1 MTDNIFEQFIFGIYE
16 VLSDI
21 LPGSI
26 LLMTFL
32 LKSDLKQFEM
42 LPDSL
47 LILTFI
53 FIAFIIGQIIHCIA
67 SDLEGYINQKKYG
80 GYPSSILLSDEDTT
94 FPKYFKDTIRQK
106 VNKNFQTPLDS
117 SSQHIFDI
125 CYTFV
130 IQNKLS
136 NRVMIFLN
144 MYTFSRNMMVAM
156 FIEGIILSILAYIEI
171 NLLIGLISLLS
182 LCSPYFFYQRFDRY
196 ANSFAKEVLR
206 SYFVY
211 INKQFMAHKIT

>member
-32 LKSDLKQFEM
+32 VKSDLKHFEM
-42 LPDSL
+42 LPESL

-67 SDLEGYINQKKYG
+67 SELERYINQKKFG
-80 GYPSSILLSDEDTT
+80 GYPSAKLLTEEDTT
-94 FPKYFKDTIRQK
+94 FPKYFKDTIRKK
-106 VNKNFQTPLDS
+106 VNADFQTPQDS
-117 SSQHIFDI
+117 SPQHIFDI

-156 FIEGIILSILAYIEI
+156 FIEGIILSILSYIEI
-171 NLLIGLISLLS
+171 NLIISFVSLLS
-182 LCSPYFFYQRFDRY
+182 LCSTYFFYQRFDRY
-196 ANSFAKEVLR
+196 ANSFAQEVLR
-206 SYFVY
+206 SYFV
-211 INKQFMAHKIT
+211 NK